1 MEEEGGYYAIKGFS
15 YQYIVSLIEML
26 NCKDENKVF
35 SFEQFQDFNDNEL
48 IYQMKYKE
56 TQHFTNSKIKEPTIK
71 LFSEYLET
79 KKDYVLYVYFP
90 DRTDETLLFN
100 TTNDLDKVLLN
111 CKIDKKEY
119 NFTENQKN
127 EFINHFK
134 VVFSKD
140 YIDKSN
146 ELIELIRSFIEQTN
160 DDIVVFTRYYEN
172 EISDKIEELKK
183 FPNIIVKFGRY
194 KPNQEPHKD
203 EVLGVNLANSEQYA
217 KRIS

>member
-79 KKDYVLYVYFP
+79 KKDYVLYVHFP

-111 CKIDKKEY
+111 CKIDKKE
-119 NFTENQKN
+119 
-127 EFINHFK
+127 
-134 VVFSKD
+134 
-140 YIDKSN
+140 
-146 ELIELIRSFIEQTN
+146 
-160 DDIVVFTRYYEN
+160 
-172 EISDKIEELKK
+172 
-183 FPNIIVKFGRY
+183 
-194 KPNQEPHKD
+194 
-203 EVLGVNLANSEQYA
+203 
-217 KRIS
+217 

>member
-119 NFTENQKN
+119 NFTEKQKN

-146 ELIELIRSFIEQTN
+146 ELIELISKIMNVSKEIE
-160 DDIVVFTRYYEN
+160 
-172 EISDKIEELKK
+172 
-183 FPNIIVKFGRY
+183 
-194 KPNQEPHKD
+194 
-203 EVLGVNLANSEQYA
+203 
-217 KRIS
+217 

>member
-100 TTNDLDKVLLN
+100 TANDLDKVLLN
-111 CKIDKKEY
+111 CKIDKKEV
-119 NFTENQKN
+119 FPELFFPIT
-127 EFINHFK
+127 K
-134 VVFSKD
+134 VRMSSTSISKSWS
-140 YIDKSN
+140 ILKF
-146 ELIELIRSFIEQTN
+146 LIWTDSSFIFLSPPLSFLPPTA
-160 DDIVVFTRYYEN
+160 
-172 EISDKIEELKK
+172 
-183 FPNIIVKFGRY
+183 
-194 KPNQEPHKD
+194 
-203 EVLGVNLANSEQYA
+203 ANSADNLLSYNPP
-217 KRIS
+217 